1 MEIILKSVVAMN
13 HKTAPNY
20 NIRLNI
26 NDMELGDLCKEEK
39 DVVFKDSNKL
49 LKCDFCMN
57 F

>member
-1 MEIILKSVVAMN
+1 VEIILKSVVAMN